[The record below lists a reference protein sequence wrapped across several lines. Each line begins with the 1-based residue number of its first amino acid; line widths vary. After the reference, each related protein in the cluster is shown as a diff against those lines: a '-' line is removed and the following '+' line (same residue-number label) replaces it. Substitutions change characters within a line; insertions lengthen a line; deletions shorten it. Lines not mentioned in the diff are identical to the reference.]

1 MRVVLFTQGYSDY
14 VLQLVNALSEKIEVI
29 LFLPN
34 TKEDRKKL
42 PFLSEKVKVETYRI
56 YTLYNLANFY
66 EMISVGKRIK
76 NYEPDLVHI
85 QSHGNFW
92 FFINFIIL
100 RSYKIV
106 NTIHDVTPHPGEKS
120 IFKYKFMSRLGSY
133 FCNKFIVHGSFLKNE
148 LIHKYNVNQ
157 DDVIEIMHG
166 NYGIYKKYSQKES
179 KPEKNTIL
187 FFGRLWKYKGLRYL
201 LEAIPFIKQK
211 IPDLKVILAV
221 HGEPLENYSP
231 YFYERDCFEIHDYKI
246 PDKDVSSFFE
256 RSKIVVTP
264 YIEASQSGI
273 IALAYSF
280 GRPVV
285 STAVGSLTE
294 VVNSDKTGFLVKP
307 KEVKPLALAVIRL
320 LKNKKL
326 YNHMSKE
333 CYNYAYNELSWDN
346 IATKTIEL
354 YRSCDK

>member
-1 MRVVLFTQGYSDY
+1 MIKEYPMRVVSKITGLSADQIRKWEERYPILKINRSRKGSRRFTDRDLEI
-14 VLQLVNALSEKIEVI
+14 LQLMNEAKSIGFTLQEIGTLKLIDLRNLVGEIRSGEKKIEYPEIEKLNNLTRPYFDSCIECTKTYNVRKLEKNIYDVALELGNVYVI
-29 LFLPN
+29 
-34 TKEDRKKL
+34 
-42 PFLSEKVKVETYRI
+42 
-56 YTLYNLANFY
+56 
-66 EMISVGKRIK
+66 
-76 NYEPDLVHI
+76 H
-85 QSHGNFW
+85 
-92 FFINFIIL
+92 
-100 RSYKIV
+100 
-106 NTIHDVTPHPGEKS
+106 
-120 IFKYKFMSRLGSY
+120 
-133 FCNKFIVHGSFLKNE
+133 KFI
-148 LIHKYNVNQ
+148 
-157 DDVIEIMHG
+157 
-166 NYGIYKKYSQKES
+166 
-179 KPEKNTIL
+179 
-187 FFGRLWKYKGLRYL
+187 
-201 LEAIPFIKQK
+201 IPFIKQK

-354 YRSCDK
+354 YRGCDK